1 MRHALVIGLL
11 LVTAVIYVPS
21 LGHGFV
27 YEDHRA
33 MVDTLAWP
41 GWAERAQF
49 VIDHPLRSVTTL
61 LRDLNLA
68 VFGIQPWSVHLGN
81 VLLHLANVWLLW
93 RVARLVLSEQAAW
106 WAAALF
112 ALHPMQVEA
121 VTYVSARAD
130 LVATAGV
137 LLALWATSVGSVA
150 GALGGVA
157 FGILGKETAVV
168 ALALVPLWA
177 VTTRAAFP
185 VTRWCVL
192 SACLVPVVWWATKL
206 TPAFAWPSA
215 SESLVASWRLLSLLV
230 IPVGFSIEHDWRIW
244 AWIAPLLLA
253 PTVAITAWAVTRR
266 SWVGFAWLWT
276 LLVLSPRV
284 LPLYEGLHERHFY
297 SVFIGWC
304 LCAGYWLGPYA
315 QRRSTCL

>member
-11 LVTAVIYVPS
+11 FVTAVVYVPS
-21 LGHGFV
+21 LGYGFV

-41 GWAERAQF
+41 GWTARAQF
-49 VIDHPLRSVTTL
+49 VVEHPLRSVTTL
-61 LRDLNLA
+61 IRDLNLD
-68 VFGIQPWSVHLGN
+68 VFGIQPWSLHLGN
-81 VLLHLANVWLLW
+81 VLIHLANVWLVW
-93 RVARLVLSEQAAW
+93 RVASLVVSGSAAW

-168 ALALVPLWA
+168 AVALVPLWA
-177 VTTRAAFP
+177 LTTRAAFP
-185 VTRWCVL
+185 VMRWCVFGPL
-192 SACLVPVVWWATKL
+192 AVPVVWWATKL
-206 TPAFAWPSA
+206 TPAFEMGPA
-215 SESLVASWRLLSLLV
+215 SESLVAAWRLLSLWL
-230 IPVGFSIEHDWRIW
+230 IPAGFSIEHDWRVW
-244 AWIAPLLLA
+244 SWIAPLLLV
-253 PTVAITAWAVTRR
+253 PSVAITAWAVVAR
-266 SWVGFAWLWT
+266 SWGAFAWLWT
-276 LLVLSPRV
+276 LVVLSPRV

-297 SVFIGWC
+297 LVSIGWC

-315 QRRSTCL
+315 QRRSTWV